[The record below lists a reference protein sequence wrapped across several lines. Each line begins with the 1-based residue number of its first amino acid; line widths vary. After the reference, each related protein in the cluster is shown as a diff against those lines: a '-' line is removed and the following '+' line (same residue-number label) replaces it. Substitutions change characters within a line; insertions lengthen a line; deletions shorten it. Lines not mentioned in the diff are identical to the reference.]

1 MAKLTTIIVIAV
13 CLVLGLFS
21 LSFAQGT
28 ESLTITTYHPSP
40 YGSYNELTSNRMK
53 IGSTYS
59 QASTPFVANSLLV
72 EGNIAITKTTVQA
85 GQPNGATSGI
95 VDAYDVYVRAANGG
109 AGAWMSQGPP
119 VPSGTLC
126 GAYNWQLLPFFVG
139 TPVPCMGVS
148 VASGCP
154 AGYTQQVIYI
164 ATFLDWM
171 SYLYTC
177 AKN

>member
-1 MAKLTTIIVIAV
+1 
-13 CLVLGLFS
+13 
-21 LSFAQGT
+21 
-28 ESLTITTYHPSP
+28 
-40 YGSYNELTSNRMK
+40 MK

-59 QASTPFVANSLLV
+59 QPATPFVANSLLV
-72 EGNIAITKTTVQA
+72 EGNVAINKTTVQA

-95 VDAYDVYVRAANGG
+95 LDAYDVYVRAANAG

-126 GAYNWQLLPFFVG
+126 GSYNAAFALGG

-148 VASGCP
+148 VQSGCP

-164 ATFLDWM
+164 ATFIDAWQTW
-171 SYLYTC
+171 LYTC
-177 AKN
+177 VKN